1 MNAAMLNSSAQ
12 VDFDVRYINEH
23 HVRGL
28 VALRD
33 FQIGD
38 VSRICTPNYLI
49 HISHATDAK
58 DMSR

>member
-1 MNAAMLNSSAQ
+1 MLTTSSAQ

-38 VSRICTPNYLI
+38 VSRICTPNYLR
-49 HISHATDAK
+49 HISHATDANN
-58 DMSR
+58 MSK